1 MIYLFLSIVLT
12 AMLGILF
19 KVFERFK
26 INTFQTI
33 VFNYITA
40 ASTSFLFSNGN
51 VNLNTVAQQDW
62 LLLAI
67 GMGLLF
73 ISVFNAVGYAIPKIG
88 ISPVAVAQKMSVII
102 PVVFAILVYNEKVNL
117 PKIAGIAVALVAILL
132 ATLKDK
138 TQVKDSKASI
148 WGFILV
154 AILFVGSGLVDLFIN
169 FAQVRHFDSVDMST
183 FFGFV
188 FGSAAVV
195 GILSLSALVISKKMK
210 FEPKSVLTGIIL
222 GVTNYASLYFL
233 VKTLELPQ
241 FESSV
246 IFPINNMGI
255 IVVSAVA
262 AMLFFKE
269 KISKINWIGIG
280 LSLVAI
286 AIISFA

>member
-12 AMLGILF
+12 AFLGILF
-19 KVFERFK
+19 KIFERYK

-40 ASTSFLFSNGN
+40 ASTSFVFSTGN
-51 VNLNTVAQQDW
+51 VNANNIFQQDW
-62 LLLAI
+62 IWLAI
-67 GMGLLF
+67 GMGFLF
-73 ISVFNAVGYAIPKIG
+73 ISVFNVVGYAIPKIG

-102 PVVFAILVYNEKVNL
+102 PVAFAIMVYNEKINM

-138 TQVKDSKASI
+138 TQVKDAKTSFF
-148 WGFILV
+148 GFLLV
-154 AILFVGSGLVDLFIN
+154 AILFVGSGLVDLFIK
-169 FAQVRHFDSVDMST
+169 FAQARHFDKIDMST

-188 FGSAAVV
+188 FGCAAVV
-195 GILSLSALVISKKMK
+195 GIISLTGLVASRKMQ
-210 FEPKSVLTGIIL
+210 FQPKSIITGFIL
-222 GVTNYASLYFL
+222 GVCNFASLYFL

-255 IVVSAVA
+255 IIFSAIA
-262 AMLFFKE
+262 AMVFFKE